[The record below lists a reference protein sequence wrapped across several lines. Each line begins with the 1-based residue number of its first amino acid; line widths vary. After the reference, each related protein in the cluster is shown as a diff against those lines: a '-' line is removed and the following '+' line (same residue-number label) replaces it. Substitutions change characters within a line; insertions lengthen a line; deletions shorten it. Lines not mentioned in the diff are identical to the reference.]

1 MWPGNIFNCGSLL
14 SFALILK
21 PKPFWHGKGVL
32 MLNESSYNTTERNTS
47 QTDWNSQERNSP
59 TPTFAD
65 NTTSKSMH
73 ITQRSNSK
81 GYHKDDQV
89 KYHWIYSTWSTG
101 KIFIQFPFMNLL
113 LVISWTKSSWHEI
126 RVLVLMYQVSNKTTN
141 KQTET
146 QMTAFPN

>member
-1 MWPGNIFNCGSLL
+1 MWPGNTFTCGSLV

-32 MLNESSYNTTERNTS
+32 MLNESNYNTTERNTS
-47 QTDWNSQERNSP
+47 QTEWNSQERNSP

-81 GYHKDDQV
+81 GYHKMIRWSIIEPILLDPPGN
-89 KYHWIYSTWSTG
+89 IYAISL
-101 KIFIQFPFMNLL
+101 MDLL
-113 LVISWTKSSWHEI
+113 LVISWTKSSWHER
-126 RVLVLMYQVSNKTTN
+126 RVLVLMYQVSNETTN